1 MAIEPSVITLGPAS
15 FGWAAALLVAA
26 VVAALAAPLTRAL
39 AIEPLVALRH
49 E

>member
-1 MAIEPSVITLGPAS
+1 M
-15 FGWAAALLVAA
+15 LLAA
-26 VVAALAAPLTRAL
+26 VVAALAAPLGRAL